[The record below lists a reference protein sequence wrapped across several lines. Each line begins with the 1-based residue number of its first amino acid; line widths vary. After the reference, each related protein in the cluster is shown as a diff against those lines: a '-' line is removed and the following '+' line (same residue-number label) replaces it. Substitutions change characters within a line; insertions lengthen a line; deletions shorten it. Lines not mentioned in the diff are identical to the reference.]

1 MNKESLEKVQEK
13 IAELLNNTDIDTIDK
28 IELLINLIHFLNP
41 ETYEENIQVL
51 EEHRKLKLTKEDD
64 E

>member
-13 IAELLNNTDIDTIDK
+13 IVDILNKTDIPTIDK

-41 ETYEENIQVL
+41 NKYEENIKTL
-51 EEHRKLKLTKEDD
+51 SKKR
-64 E
+64 

>member
-13 IAELLNNTDIDTIDK
+13 IADLLNNTDIDTIDK

-41 ETYEENIQVL
+41 DKYEENIK
-51 EEHRKLKLTKEDD
+51 KLKNTK
-64 E
+64 